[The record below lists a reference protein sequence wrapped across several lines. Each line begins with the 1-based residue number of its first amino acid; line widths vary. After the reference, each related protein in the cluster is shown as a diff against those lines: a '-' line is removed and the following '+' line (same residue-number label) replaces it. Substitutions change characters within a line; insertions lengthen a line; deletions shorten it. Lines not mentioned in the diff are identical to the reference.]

1 MMHRFA
7 AYLIFAMMCAV
18 GGASAAPQLKSEQA
32 IDRNIR
38 QISERLRCPVCQSEN
53 LYDSKAPLAN
63 EMRQII
69 REQLLKG
76 RTDDEI
82 VSFFVARYGTFVLQ
96 APPKEG
102 SQLLLWYGPIFL
114 VIFASLALAWHLRRD
129 DDDENLV
136 DDFDD
141 DDSPEQIKES
151 PST

>member
-1 MMHRFA
+1 MMYRFV
-7 AYLIFAMMCAV
+7 AYLVFITMLTV
-18 GGASAAPQLKSEQA
+18 GGVNAAPQLKTEQA

-69 REQLLKG
+69 REQLSNG
-76 RTDDEI
+76 RTEEEI

-102 SQLLLWYGPIFL
+102 PQLLLWYGPLFL
-114 VIFASLALAWHLRRD
+114 MIFASLALAWHLRRD
-129 DDDENLV
+129 DDEAVDE
-136 DDFDD
+136 FDD
-141 DDSPEQIKES
+141 DNPPEQIKES

>member
-1 MMHRFA
+1 MIYRFV
-7 AYLIFAMMCAV
+7 AYLAFVMMFTV
-18 GGASAAPQLKSEQA
+18 GVVSAAPQLKTEEA
-32 IDRNIR
+32 IERNIR

-69 REQLLKG
+69 REQLSKG
-76 RTDDEI
+76 RTEKQI

-102 SQLLLWYGPIFL
+102 PQLLLWYGPLFL
-114 VIFASLALAWHLRRD
+114 VFFASLALAWHLRRD
-129 DDDENLV
+129 DAHATDG
-136 DDFDD
+136 FDD
-141 DDSPEQIKES
+141 DNSAEQTKES